1 MNLTDLRDLYRHME
15 WADALV
21 WQAVFAREEARKDE
35 RLREL
40 FYHLH
45 LVQCAWLR
53 AWRSEPYE
61 PFPTFSDLHALMD
74 WGRSYYKEIFLH
86 LENQTADGMS
96 KTMKLP
102 WAEIVEQEL
111 GRQPA
116 SISISET
123 MLQIPLHSQYH
134 RGQINA
140 RLRAVGGEPP
150 RVDYIVWIWLGRPEA
165 VWDSGTHASG
175 VHATNELT

>member
-21 WQAVFAREEARKDE
+21 WRAVFASSAARKDD

-45 LVQCAWLR
+45 LVQWAWLR
-53 AWRSEPYE
+53 AWRSEPHE
-61 PFPTFSDLHALMD
+61 PFPTFTALPALMD
-74 WGRSYYKEIFLH
+74 WGRSYYREIFSH
-86 LENQTADGMS
+86 LENQTEDGVS
-96 KTMKLP
+96 KTMTLP
-102 WAEIVEQEL
+102 WAEIVEREL
-111 GRQPA
+111 GRQPE
-116 SISISET
+116 SISISQT
-123 MLQIPLHSQYH
+123 MLQIPMHSQYH

-150 RVDYIVWIWLGRPEA
+150 RVDYIVWNWLGRPEA
-165 VWDSGTHASG
+165 DWDSIKT
-175 VHATNELT
+175 